1 MKLSVNFCKTL
12 MAFTVAGSSLLLTS
26 CNDDDMV
33 ENEMDNTIS
42 GIVIESNN
50 FTTLEAGLGRA
61 NLVAALRATG
71 PFTVFAPDNDAF
83 AASGINTAALNALPL
98 NRLDSILKYHVL
110 TSDIPSGSVPAG
122 PNAKVTTLSGDSVF
136 VTRNA
141 AGVFINGVRVK
152 TADVDASNG
161 TIHVVSNVLIPPG
174 NRTIVNVAMEDTSLT
189 YLVAAVVRA
198 SQGTVNVANVLSSTN
213 GLTVFAPTNNAFRAA
228 NFPTIA
234 SIQAADPA
242 TLTTILTHHVI
253 GARVFSSDL
262 TEGLQAPTLEG
273 KNVTITLSGGAK
285 VKGAGNATA
294 SNITATNIMARNG
307 VVHKIDRVLM
317 PTP

>member
-1 MKLSVNFCKTL
+1 MKRSVNFCKTL

-33 ENEMDNTIS
+33 GSEMDNTIS

-61 NLVAALRATG
+61 NLVDALRATG

-83 AASGINTAALNALPL
+83 AASGINTTVLNALPL
-98 NRLDSILKYHVL
+98 TRLDSILKYHVL

-174 NRTIVNVAMEDTSLT
+174 NRTIVNVALEDTSLS
-189 YLVAAVVRA
+189 YLVAAVLRA
-198 SQGTVNVANVLSSTN
+198 SEGTTNVASVLSSTN

-228 NFPTIA
+228 NLPTIA

-242 TLTTILTHHVI
+242 LLTSILTHHVI

-262 TEGLQAPTLEG
+262 TEGLQAPTLGGE
-273 KNVTITLSGGAK
+273 NVTITLSGGAK
-285 VKGAGNATA
+285 VKGAANATA
-294 SNITATNIMARNG
+294 SNIIATNIMARNG
-307 VVHKIDRVLM
+307 VVHKIDQVLL